1 MLNLTLA
8 YFYLYPAEWALIW
21 IVGSA
26 LVIAMHY
33 FGFRYLGVMKTSFLS
48 FELGLTIVWF
58 WATAWQFS
66 LMNEPTSDGGTIIG
80 GLVFLAFGIGT
91 AWMLCHEAI
100 TTARSDFG
108 VELNLFRRF
117 KVAEKLAARM
127 GPTDPQ
133 EVPYD
138 LPQE

>member
-1 MLNLTLA
+1 MLTHTLA

-21 IVGSA
+21 IGGSA
-26 LVIAMHY
+26 LVSAMLY
-33 FGFRYLGVMKTSFLS
+33 FGTRYLGMMKTIFLS

-58 WATAWQFS
+58 WATFWQFS

-91 AWMLCHEAI
+91 GWMLVHEAF
-100 TTARSDFG
+100 TTARNDFG
-108 VELNLFRRF
+108 VDLNLFRRF
-117 KVAEKLAARM
+117 KVGEKLASRM
-127 GPTDPQ
+127 GPAGPQ